1 MSVNGISRGIDP
13 GYSTTTEKSTANRA
27 SAENTANKAAK
38 ESSAAVYEAGDK
50 TESTSTAKIYK
61 KDTATV
67 KKLLADA
74 EARRQQMEDL
84 LNRTITKQ
92 GQTFGIANKDD
103 IWSMFN
109 SKNIGKLEFSAKDI
123 RQAQADVAEDGYW
136 GVEQTSDRIVSFAFA
151 LTGGDPDKADEMMA
165 AIEKGFKQA
174 TKSWGEKL
182 PDISSKTMD
191 AIKEKMDGWKNGT
204 YPKTVD
210 SASALEQ

>member
-1 MSVNGISRGIDP
+1 MSVNGISRGIDS
-13 GYSTTTEKSTANRA
+13 GYSTITDKSTANRA
-27 SAENTANKAAK
+27 AAENTTNKAAT

-50 TESTSTAKIYK
+50 TESASTTKIYK

-84 LNRTITKQ
+84 LKRTITKQ

-123 RQAQADVAEDGYW
+123 QQAQADVAEDGYW
-136 GVEQTSDRIVSFAFA
+136 GVEQTSERIVSFAFA

-191 AIKEKMDGWKNGT
+191 AIKEKVEGWKNGT
-204 YPKTVD
+204 YPKTVN